1 MVLFQGKGHHEHM
14 QSLFEDGVIYMNTL
28 EFYRTLEADYERRD
42 VKVNGETFSFARD
55 LTHQAGIAPIF
66 LPC

>member
-1 MVLFQGKGHHEHM
+1 M